1 MTNKLLIVFLS
12 ALGLTVWFVFTPVS
26 FEKEVSQIHFEI
38 QKGFSTTTIISKLK
52 KQNLIRPYFPYK
64 LLYRWTV
71 FQAGEYHLSQN
82 MSAYQIFQKL
92 SQGKVITYKV
102 TFTEGMNMFEMAK
115 ILEETNLITAQE
127 FLNVCNNPQWI
138 QSLLGESLDSLEGYL
153 YPETYQLTKGMSAQT
168 LVQKMVQEFLK
179 NYNSLSSSIGSL
191 FSRHQVVIL
200 SSLVEKETGVPW
212 ERPRIAS
219 VFHNRFKIGMKFQ
232 SDPTILYGILR
243 KTGNLPKNIRK
254 KDITAPTPYNT
265 YTVKGFPKGPIANP
279 GKDSL
284 NAILNPEKT
293 SYYYFVSR
301 NDGSHVFSEN
311 LKDHNK
317 AVNQY
322 QRKLKTSSNK

>member
-1 MTNKLLIVFLS
+1 MVNKFLIGFAGAGVL
-12 ALGLTVWFVFTPVS
+12 AVWFVFTPVS
-26 FEKEVSQIHFEI
+26 FEKNISPIHFEI
-38 QKGFSTTTIISKLK
+38 QKGFSTKTIISKLK
-52 KQNLIRPYFPYK
+52 KQNLIRPYFPYT

-71 FQAGEYHLSQN
+71 FQAGEYRLSKN
-82 MSAYQIFQKL
+82 MSAYHIFQKL
-92 SQGKVITYKV
+92 TQGKVITYKV
-102 TFTEGMNMFEMAK
+102 TFTEGMNMFEMAQ
-115 ILEETNLITAQE
+115 ILEETKLITAQE
-127 FLNVCNNPQWI
+127 FLNVCKNPQWI
-138 QSLLGESLDSLEGYL
+138 QSLLGESLESLEGYL

-168 LVQKMVQEFLK
+168 LVQKMVKEFLK

-200 SSLVEKETGVPW
+200 SSLVEKETGASW

-243 KTGNLPKNIRK
+243 KTGKMPNNIRK

-284 NAILNPEKT
+284 NAVLNPEKT

-311 LKDHNK
+311 FKDHNK

-322 QRKLKTSSNK
+322 QRKLKINP